1 MQGGKDKKL
10 TVLTK
15 NIQSKK
21 LALEIDTNADTE
33 VNSKMAVTHPLSIHS
48 DDPKSIITLTS
59 PSNAKVANLTV
70 SQESNEHDTVLKKPQ
85 QPMQKRSSLK

>member
-1 MQGGKDKKL
+1 MQGGKEKKL

-21 LALEIDTNADTE
+21 PALEIDTNADAE
-33 VNSKMAVTHPLSIHS
+33 VNSKMALTHPLPIHS
-48 DDPKSIITLTS
+48 DDPKTIVNLTS

-70 SQESNEHDTVLKKPQ
+70 SQ
-85 QPMQKRSSLK
+85 